1 MPLLKLLVNYN
12 LQQKSTNECKKM
24 AAETPEE
31 REKALQWMSMN
42 QCERLT
48 VEPPEDARGVLL
60 YMYI

>member
-1 MPLLKLLVNYN
+1 M
-12 LQQKSTNECKKM
+12 QKM